1 MAAGALRE
9 SFRLAWPLVLS
20 NLSVPLL
27 GMVDTAVV
35 GRLPE
40 PYALGGV
47 ALGANLTSAVY
58 FAFGFLR
65 MGTTALTAQA
75 LGGGHVVEIRAAA
88 WRAFLLAAAIGVL
101 CVLAVPLALA
111 AGSAAFAPEPAIDAE
126 FRGYLQIRLLAAPLA
141 LANAV
146 TLGWLLGMQDSRGPL
161 LLLIATNLVNA
172 VLDVVFVWGLGFTAP
187 GVALATVIAEAFGLA
202 LGLWLIRR
210 RLAALAEGARPGWPD
225 ILALGPFR
233 RLLRINRDLFL
244 RTIVL
249 QAAFLS
255 FMALASRQGPVVL
268 AANAIL
274 MHFFMLASHGL
285 DGFAYATE
293 AMVGRAVG
301 ARNATA
307 LREAARAGFVNAGIL
322 AVLIG
327 LGFWLAAPWI
337 VGLLTAIETVR
348 ATALDYRLV
357 VAILPGSQS
366 GLFCSMASSSGPPAR
381 PSCATPCSPRSRST
395 GWRLQ
400 ASCRAWAI
408 RACGPRCW
416 CFSGRAGF
424 SWGCSTAAPVSAR
437 RLRAVLHPADG
448 RRGPRGAGRNRDRA
462 SARPRSSSRRSVRSN
477 SSSGRAGPRS

>member
-1 MAAGALRE
+1 MTVGALRE

-75 LGGGHVVEIRAAA
+75 FGALDAAEVRATA
-88 WRAFLLAAAIGVL
+88 WRAFMLAACIGLL
-101 CVLAVPLALA
+101 CVLALPLVLA
-111 AGSAAFAPEPAIDAE
+111 AGSAGYAPEPEIAVE
-126 FRGYLQIRLLAAPLA
+126 FRGYLEVRLLGAPLA

-172 VLDVVFVWGLGFTAP
+172 VLDVIFVWGLGFTAP
-187 GVALATVIAEAFGLA
+187 GVALATVIAEAFGLC
-202 LGLWLIRR
+202 LGIWLIRR
-210 RLAALAEGARPGWPD
+210 HLGRMPADDRPGWAEVLAPD
-225 ILALGPFR
+225 PFR
-233 RLLRINRDLFL
+233 RLFRVNRDLFL

-255 FMALASRQGPVVL
+255 FMALASRQGPVLL

-274 MHFFMLASHGL
+274 LHFFFLAAHGL
-285 DGFAYATE
+285 DGFAYAAE

-301 ARNATA
+301 AKNAAA
-307 LREAARAGFVNAGIL
+307 LRRAARASFINAGIL
-322 AVLIG
+322 SVMIG
-327 LGFWLAAPWI
+327 LAFWLGAPWVI
-337 VGLLTAIETVR
+337 ALLTDIEAVR

-357 VAILPGSQS
+357 VTLLPVIAIWAFLFDGIFIGATRTAELRNAMVASIAVYGVAALSLVPTLGNPGLWAAMLLFLASR
-366 GLFCSMASSSGPPAR
+366 GLFLGLLYR
-381 PSCATPCSPRSRST
+381 
-395 GWRLQ
+395 
-400 ASCRAWAI
+400 
-408 RACGPRCW
+408 
-416 CFSGRAGF
+416 RAGF
-424 SWGCSTAAPVSAR
+424 GASF
-437 RLRAVLHPADG
+437 ADG
-448 RRGPRGAGRNRDRA
+448 
-462 SARPRSSSRRSVRSN
+462 SAP
-477 SSSGRAGPRS
+477 G

>member
-1 MAAGALRE
+1 MPVGALRE

-75 LGGGHVVEIRAAA
+75 LGARDATEVRAAA
-88 WRAFLLAAAIGVL
+88 WRAFLLAATIGLL
-101 CVLAVPLALA
+101 CILALPLILA
-111 AGSAAFAPEPAIDAE
+111 AGSAGYAPDPPIDAE
-126 FRGYLQIRLLAAPLA
+126 FRGYLQIRLWGAPLA

-146 TLGWLLGMQDSRGPL
+146 TLGWLIGMQDSRGPL
-161 LLLIATNLVNA
+161 LLLIATNSVNA
-172 VLDVVFVWGLGFTAP
+172 ALDVVFVWGLGFTAP

-202 LGLWLIRR
+202 LGVWLIRR
-210 RLAALAEGARPGWPD
+210 HLARLPAGARPGWAA
-225 ILALGPFR
+225 ILALAPLR

-244 RTIVL
+244 RTVVL
-249 QAAFLS
+249 QVAFLS
-255 FMALASRQGPVVL
+255 FMALAARQGPVLL
-268 AANAIL
+268 AANAVL
-274 MHFFMLASHGL
+274 LHFFFLASHGL
-285 DGFAYATE
+285 DGFAYAAE

-301 ARNATA
+301 AKDAA
-307 LREAARAGFVNAGIL
+307 GLREAAWAGFVNAGLL

-337 VGLLTAIETVR
+337 VGLLTDIETVR

-357 VAILPGSQS
+357 VALVPVIAIWAFLFDGIFIGATRTAELRNAMVASIAVYGAAAALLVPSFGNPGLWAAMLVFL
-366 GLFCSMASSSGPPAR
+366 GARGVFLGVLFR
-381 PSCATPCSPRSRST
+381 
-395 GWRLQ
+395 
-400 ASCRAWAI
+400 
-408 RACGPRCW
+408 
-416 CFSGRAGF
+416 RAGF
-424 SWGCSTAAPVSAR
+424 
-437 RLRAVLHPADG
+437 
-448 RRGPRGAGRNRDRA
+448 GAGF
-462 SARPRSSSRRSVRSN
+462 
-477 SSSGRAGPRS
+477 AGGPAAG

>member
-1 MAAGALRE
+1 LAATAIRE

-40 PYALGGV
+40 PHALGGV

-75 LGGGHVVEIRAAA
+75 LGGGDVVEIRATL
-88 WRAFLLAAAIGVL
+88 WRAFLLAAAIGLL
-101 CVLAVPLALA
+101 CIVAMPIALA
-111 AGSAAFAPEPAIDAE
+111 AGSAAFAPEAAIDAE
-126 FRGYLQIRLLAAPLA
+126 FRGYLQIRLFGAPLA

-161 LLLIATNLVNA
+161 ILLIATNLVNA
-172 VLDVVFVWGLGFTAP
+172 ILDVVFVWGLGFTAP

-210 RLAALAEGARPGWPD
+210 HLATMPEDARPGWAA
-225 ILALGPFR
+225 ILALSPFQ

-274 MHFFMLASHGL
+274 MHFFFLASHGL
-285 DGFAYATE
+285 DGFAYAAE

-301 ARNATA
+301 ARNAAA
-307 LREAARAGFVNAGIL
+307 LRRAVRAGFVNAGL
-322 AVLIG
+322 LSVLIG

-337 VGLLTAIETVR
+337 VGLLTAIESVA

-357 VAILPGSQS
+357 VAILPVIAVWAFLFDGIFIGATRTSELRNAMVAS
-366 GLFCSMASSSGPPAR
+366 ILVYGAAAGALVPAFGNPGLWAAMLLFLASRGLFLGLLYR
-381 PSCATPCSPRSRST
+381 
-395 GWRLQ
+395 
-400 ASCRAWAI
+400 
-408 RACGPRCW
+408 
-416 CFSGRAGF
+416 RAGF
-424 SWGCSTAAPVSAR
+424 GASFAGGAAP
-437 RLRAVLHPADG
+437 G
-448 RRGPRGAGRNRDRA
+448 
-462 SARPRSSSRRSVRSN
+462 
-477 SSSGRAGPRS
+477 